1 MVTNRILVDDECT
14 DSSRILY
21 PTLVPIF
28 SPRSCATR
36 VATEVADMRLGC
48 VQIRLHPVIRVEQ
61 NTGLSQII
69 AYTSDTYYTRI

>member
-28 SPRSCATR
+28 SPRSAATLD
-36 VATEVADMRLGC
+36 ATEVADIRLGC
-48 VQIRLHPVIRVEQ
+48 VQIRLHPVRVEQ

-69 AYTSDTYYTRI
+69 AYTSNT